1 MIKWNKHLWINGGYA
16 HGLAMILEDI
26 ECGKYQIVFASAENV
41 LVKPFFFV
49 NKKKRKKHTV
59 SPDMVCRFASNKL
72 WRVKL
77 RVLLFVLQ
85 SIVSFGKKKPSNK
98 LTASILKD
106 CRLENR
112 VQQTSA
118 NICDHGEGFV
128 EAILF
133 LGEKNDLTISLI
145 DSTCF
150 FSLQENSATG
160 F

>member
-1 MIKWNKHLWINGGYA
+1 MANPVDD
-16 HGLAMILEDI
+16 E
-26 ECGKYQIVFASAENV
+26 
-41 LVKPFFFV
+41 
-49 NKKKRKKHTV
+49 
-59 SPDMVCRFASNKL
+59 
-72 WRVKL
+72 
-77 RVLLFVLQ
+77 
-85 SIVSFGKKKPSNK
+85 IVSFDSALKEVVVCASKYRFIWKKKPSNK

-150 FSLQENSATG
+150 FSL
-160 F
+160 